1 MTTIETFGK
10 CKCGEY
16 NPFSGIVCNS
26 CGARLPWTAT
36 PRAPKPGSGTYT
48 LPPNSAMAAAT
59 PRTQAAQAG
68 YWNSATGASAV
79 GATAYANAPDIDFTP
94 LSPMTRPDHYCPSCG
109 MALSRAQDVC
119 PRCRHMKSFTT
130 ADLRLTLMVGALITT
145 GFLLGVVW
153 TSILVNYL
161 QTGKFPLQSAT
172 TVTQKAPAKKA
183 PAKPALPPP
192 NYSGTPAR

>member
-16 NPFSGIVCNS
+16 SPLSAIACAS
-26 CGARLPWTAT
+26 CGARLPWAST
-36 PRAPKPGSGTYT
+36 PRAPKPSAYK
-48 LPPNSAMAAAT
+48 LPPNSAMAAAS

-68 YWNSATGASAV
+68 YWNSATGTSAASA
-79 GATAYANAPDIDFTP
+79 AAYANDPDIDFTP
-94 LSPMTRPDHYCPSCG
+94 MSPMTRPDHYCASCG
-109 MALSRAQDVC
+109 MGLSRAQDVC

-130 ADLRLTLMVGALITT
+130 ADLRLSLMVGGLITM

-153 TSILVNYL
+153 CSVLVTYI
-161 QTGKFPLQSAT
+161 QTGKWPLQSTTAT
-172 TVTQKAPAKKA
+172 TQKAPVKKA